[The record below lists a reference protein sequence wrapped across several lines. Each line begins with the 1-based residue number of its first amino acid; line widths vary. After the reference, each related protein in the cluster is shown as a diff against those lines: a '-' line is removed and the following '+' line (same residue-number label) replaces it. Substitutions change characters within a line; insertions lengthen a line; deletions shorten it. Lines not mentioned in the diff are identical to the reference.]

1 MYCVLYLL
9 RIFATGADVAENII
23 VSALLIL
30 MIIRMMAMPVAC
42 ISYSLNKNYIAK
54 KLCVNRYRPSLKCN
68 GQCFFKK
75 QLEKANENERKDNDG
90 PVKAFSLDYF
100 EELTVFSFPA
110 SHFNSMMAYKTHP
123 ESYQS
128 FYYSTIFHPPS
139 FTV

>member
-54 KLCVNRYRPSLKCN
+54 KLCVNRYRPSLEM
-68 GQCFFKK
+68 QRPVLL
-75 QLEKANENERKDNDG
+75 QKA
-90 PVKAFSLDYF
+90 
-100 EELTVFSFPA
+100 T
-110 SHFNSMMAYKTHP
+110 
-123 ESYQS
+123 
-128 FYYSTIFHPPS
+128 
-139 FTV
+139 